1 MIFVIISLI
10 IGFLTAFIGSIAGL
24 GGGVI
29 LIPSLL
35 FLSDFFE
42 AFSWV
47 TPQKIVAISL
57 IVMIFTG
64 MSSALSYIR
73 HKRVDFKL
81 GSLFLI
87 GSIPGGIF
95 GAYINGFLNADVFSL
110 IFGGVMIFVSLL
122 FFLPRRQG
130 STPLF
135 KKGMKGVRM
144 VAGEEYHYT
153 VPITLGLVLAFTVG
167 TLSGLLG
174 IGGGS
179 LMVPAMI
186 LLFQLPPH
194 IATATSMFMIFF
206 AVIPSS
212 VTHIGL
218 GHVDWYRTLFFIPGA
233 YLGGTV
239 GAYVNRKMNA
249 KSIEWVLRILLIV
262 VGVRLI
268 SQGL

>member
-1 MIFVIISLI
+1 MIFIIISLI
-10 IGFLTAFIGSIAGL
+10 IGFLTAFAGSIAGL

-29 LIPSLL
+29 LVPSLL
-35 FLSDFFE
+35 FLSDYFE
-42 AFSWV
+42 SFSWV
-47 TPQKIVAISL
+47 TPQRIVAISL

-64 MSSALSYIR
+64 MSSAISYIR

-81 GSLFLI
+81 GALFLV
-87 GSIPGGIF
+87 GSVPGGIA
-95 GAYINGFLNADVFSL
+95 GAYINGFIDGDLFSL

-122 FFLPRRQG
+122 FFLPRRQ
-130 STPLF
+130 SSQSLF
-135 KKGMKGVRM
+135 KKGMERVKTVG
-144 VAGEEYHYT
+144 GEEYHYT
-153 VPITLGLVLAFTVG
+153 VPISLGVILAFIVG

-249 KSIEWVLRILLIV
+249 KSVEWVLRILLILI
-262 VGVRLI
+262 GIRLI